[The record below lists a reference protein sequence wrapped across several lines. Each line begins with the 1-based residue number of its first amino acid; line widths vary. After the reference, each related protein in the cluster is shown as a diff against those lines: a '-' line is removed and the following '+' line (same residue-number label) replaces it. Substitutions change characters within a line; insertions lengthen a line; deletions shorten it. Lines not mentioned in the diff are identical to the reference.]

1 MSVEGYLLMFL
12 QNGNFKAK
20 VKCTHRDVRRKL
32 SQRHSNDDQPMI
44 NHEHVQ
50 ELVPIL
56 ACRWQCRPLDAPF
69 GLRETVS
76 EDWASEELGF
86 QSQTFTPWCEPLH
99 FGRWILKL
107 FSLTPFSPLAFYLP
121 LFYSSTFSKSK
132 NGALGT
138 EINALLFF
146 LRLRIN

>member
-1 MSVEGYLLMFL
+1 MFL

-76 EDWASEELGF
+76 WTGQVRNWVSKVKLLLLGV
-86 QSQTFTPWCEPLH
+86 SRFTSA
-99 FGRWILKL
+99 GG
-107 FSLTPFSPLAFYLP
+107 S
-121 LFYSSTFSKSK
+121 
-132 NGALGT
+132 
-138 EINALLFF
+138 
-146 LRLRIN
+146 